1 MADVAVN
8 GNGNGQAVAAVA
20 FGAHPDDDE
29 IAEIDDAVIGA
40 DTHADYNRTMAAME
54 EYFAEKKPSVMFPA
68 AHGQYGGRVNV
79 ERMTALDFKRCPTIG
94 LDRVRVYL
102 YTQTQNGTTWYP
114 SSLSSLKTDKYLLS
128 STVLFRI
135 NKPLLV

>member
-1 MADVAVN
+1 
-8 GNGNGQAVAAVA
+8 
-20 FGAHPDDDE
+20 
-29 IAEIDDAVIGA
+29 
-40 DTHADYNRTMAAME
+40 ME

-68 AHGQYGGRVNV
+68 AHGEYGGRVNV

-114 SSLSSLKTDKYLLS
+114 SSLSSLKTDKY
-128 STVLFRI
+128 I
-135 NKPLLV
+135 C

>member
-29 IAEIDDAVIGA
+29 IAEIDDSVISTGVR
-40 DTHADYNRTMAAME
+40 ADYNRRMAAME

-68 AHGQYGGRVNV
+68 AHGEYGGRVNV

-94 LDRVRVYL
+94 LDRVRVYMVPVHPD
-102 YTQTQNGTTWYP
+102 TKWYH
-114 SSLSSLKTDKYLLS
+114 
-128 STVLFRI
+128 
-135 NKPLLV
+135 LVSELIELIEN

>member
-40 DTHADYNRTMAAME
+40 DTHADYNRTE

-68 AHGQYGGRVNV
+68 AHGEYGGRVNV
-79 ERMTALDFKRCPTIG
+79 ERMTALDFKRFLMSDHRPRPRP
-94 LDRVRVYL
+94 RVPVHPD
-102 YTQTQNGTTWYP
+102 TKWYH
-114 SSLSSLKTDKYLLS
+114 
-128 STVLFRI
+128 
-135 NKPLLV
+135 LVSELIELIEN